1 MFEGIGKGGYAG
13 DYINQNVYAYVKRQ
27 SRDLQWGSDILSTV
41 HLLTGNF
48 EELYDICCPRRKS
61 GRPKNI
67 TRSYVKQI
75 DTLFNSSLDD
85 IVHVFLMKYILHVSM
100 ENLLQITHFLD
111 NKDCII
117 LIGEF
122 VGLKKEWI
130 ITDKVKL
137 YRDQAYEIA
146 HLLHCKDCYKAS
158 GHTKV
163 SREVFEKISQMAT
176 EFFPGRTSVIDSAI
190 NIGQKWIQE
199 LKVKRKV
206 DRDVSTKRWEE
217 IIISY
222 EADRKLLCKH
232 EIQPL
237 LSNAVEKIN
246 ILAGWDAFGRNI
258 HLDLTTVFVTDVLT
272 ACHAEYSLADIFYH
286 QYSDFM
292 PDDLESGYKSD
303 EELFDSYD
311 TENLDEVLLICIAI
325 EHKLSQCHFHKNK
338 GKDEVTQILN
348 QLPGGSETYTSDP
361 PQDSATP
368 DFDIY
373 ELIYEKSDTGVV
385 TKWPLDVVQ
394 LVAALFKQGLATKD
408 NLNILFSRS
417 GYVSYLIWI
426 LQEERAKQTRPRIDS
441 FFARCRIW
449 KEGCIDN
456 DKRLGIKIKYL
467 NKEDRAEQFDEL
479 RKVSPIGNII
489 RFLEPSIEHFVVRF
503 GLSCLNNNEYLEK
516 FVHDVSHARGS
527 PAISKRRRCDLDS
540 FLTVEDA
547 CRHYFDA
554 QSLEEAF
561 WDHVGVPR
569 ITILNGDNDKLTMK
583 KTGWKNCKNKDL
595 GDKSVKLGSRV
606 AYVYAEDCCTIW
618 EEQTIKLK

>member
-85 IVHVFLMKYILHVSM
+85 IVHVFLMKYILHTSM
-100 ENLLQITHFLD
+100 ETLLQINSNFLD
-111 NKDCII
+111 NKDCIK

-122 VGLKKEWI
+122 VGMKKEWI
-130 ITDKVKL
+130 ITDDINW
-137 YRDQAYEIA
+137 YRDQAYEVA
-146 HLLHCKDCYKAS
+146 RLLHCIDCYNPS

-163 SREVFEKISQMAT
+163 SQEIFKKISKMAQ
-176 EFFPGRTSVIDSAI
+176 EFFPGRTSVIDTAI

-199 LKVKRKV
+199 LKIKRKI
-206 DRDVSTKRWEE
+206 DKEMSSTRWDE

-222 EADRKLLCKH
+222 EADRKLLYKH
-232 EIQPL
+232 EIQPK
-237 LSNAVEKIN
+237 LSDAAEKIN

-258 HLDLTTVFVTDVLT
+258 HPDLTTVFVTDVLA
-272 ACHAEYSLADIFYH
+272 ACHAKYSLADIFYH
-286 QYSDFM
+286 QY
-292 PDDLESGYKSD
+292 PDDLEPGYARD
-303 EELFDSYD
+303 EELFDGYN
-311 TENLDEVLLICIAI
+311 TEHLDEALLICIAI
-325 EHKLSQCHFHKNK
+325 EHKLAQGHFHKNK
-338 GKDEVTQILN
+338 GKDEVIQVLN
-348 QLPGGSETYTSDP
+348 QLPGDREAYASEP
-361 PQDSATP
+361 PQDSPRP

-373 ELIYEKSDTGVV
+373 ELVYEKYDIGVV
-385 TKWPLDVVQ
+385 AKWPLDVVQ

-408 NLNILFSRS
+408 NLDLLFGRS
-417 GYVSYLIWI
+417 GYVSYLVWI

-503 GLSCLNNNEYLEK
+503 GLSCLNNNEYLEE

-569 ITILNGDNDKLTMK
+569 ITILNGDNKLAMK